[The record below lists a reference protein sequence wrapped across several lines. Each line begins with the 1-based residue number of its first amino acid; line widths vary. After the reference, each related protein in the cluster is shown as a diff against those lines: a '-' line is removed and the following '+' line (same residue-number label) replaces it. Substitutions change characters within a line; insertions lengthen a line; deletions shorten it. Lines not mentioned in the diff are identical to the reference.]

1 MQLRVYRGCCPFVRC
16 LIPKKK
22 DAKKDS
28 EDTYRINPVFKRMT
42 ITAKN
47 NNRVVSEMLGID
59 DSYTAFAID
68 ETSDYLYQQ
77 LVKESRLKNQ
87 NDKNQDDLQ
96 TMMGKYSTKK
106 KRK

>member
-1 MQLRVYRGCCPFVRC
+1 
-16 LIPKKK
+16 
-22 DAKKDS
+22 
-28 EDTYRINPVFKRMT
+28 MT